1 VRWGSTQTPFGL
13 FLTWIAPPLVAKGSL
28 KGLREGGCGCVDSSD
43 TRVLQCRICRGRV
56 VVNLWVNLT
65 FGWWFL
71 SLRSSLLGW
80 GIENMFLFFFL
91 FFINCIKVACY
102 YIFFFKKMTSK
113 YLHTLQRRENMIH
126 F

>member
-1 VRWGSTQTPFGL
+1 MKERIGCEVGINPNPLWFISHVDCT
-13 FLTWIAPPLVAKGSL
+13 PLVAKGSL

-102 YIFFFKKMTSK
+102 YIFFLKK
-113 YLHTLQRRENMIH
+113 ND
-126 F
+126 